1 LNTWILIIFFA
12 YGANFT
18 PVVIENIES
27 EAECRKLED
36 FIHKHP
42 LAPIIKSMCAPVRKS
57 TSKVM

>member
-1 LNTWILIIFFA
+1 MIFFA
-12 YGANFT
+12 HGANVT
-18 PVVIENIES
+18 PIVIENIAS

-42 LAPIIKSMCAPVRKS
+42 LAPIIKSMCAPIRKS